1 MLFTISFAIIGVRVA
16 VAQSFK
22 PDVCNPEYTPSIK
35 CYPPGLGDGRP
46 PCCELGYCKNGN
58 YTNVDIICTSPSL
71 CDVNNDPECY
81 YFSGM
86 PVCCTS
92 ELACSFTSNLECDT
106 NKYKPQATT
115 TPVPPTTLAPMTTAL
130 PTLPPV
136 TATPTLPPIVTTT
149 LPPIVTTT
157 LPPVTTTLPPVT
169 TTPVTTAL
177 ATPAPEEAN
186 KPDDNTNNTLAKAT
200 KIFKNEKIPKADKIT
215 SLLIVDAKAEKM
227 SVHHH
232 EEAKAKTEK
241 MFFDGKA
248 EKKMSIDQYAEANA
262 EKIVDAKEADEM
274 SVHHE
279 ARAKTEK
286 MFDGKAGKKEHSMS
300 IHHEAKATKGLLV
313 HDSVFQLR
321 N

>member
-1 MLFTISFAIIGVRVA
+1 M
-16 VAQSFK
+16 
-22 PDVCNPEYTPSIK
+22 
-35 CYPPGLGDGRP
+35 
-46 PCCELGYCKNGN
+46 
-58 YTNVDIICTSPSL
+58 
-71 CDVNNDPECY
+71 
-81 YFSGM
+81 
-86 PVCCTS
+86 
-92 ELACSFTSNLECDT
+92 
-106 NKYKPQATT
+106 T
-115 TPVPPTTLAPMTTAL
+115 TPT

-136 TATPTLPPIVTTT
+136 TTSLPPVTTT
-149 LPPIVTTT
+149 LPPIATT

-177 ATPAPEEAN
+177 ATPAPEEADN
-186 KPDDNTNNTLAKAT
+186 PDDNTNNTLAKAT

-227 SVHHH
+227 SVRH

-262 EKIVDAKEADEM
+262 EKIVDAKEADEMSVHHEAKAEKKMLLVHHVVAKSKTEKIDDSKAVEM

>member
-1 MLFTISFAIIGVRVA
+1 M
-16 VAQSFK
+16 
-22 PDVCNPEYTPSIK
+22 
-35 CYPPGLGDGRP
+35 
-46 PCCELGYCKNGN
+46 
-58 YTNVDIICTSPSL
+58 
-71 CDVNNDPECY
+71 
-81 YFSGM
+81 
-86 PVCCTS
+86 
-92 ELACSFTSNLECDT
+92 
-106 NKYKPQATT
+106 TT
-115 TPVPPTTLAPMTTAL
+115 TTTLPPVTAT
-130 PTLPPV
+130 PTTLPPV
-136 TATPTLPPIVTTT
+136 TATPTLPPVTTS
-149 LPPIVTTT
+149 LPPI
-157 LPPVTTTLPPVT
+157 TTTLPPVT

-279 ARAKTEK
+279 AKAEKKMLLVHHVVAKSKTEKIDDSKAVEMSVHHEARAKTEK